1 MAAAM
6 ELQGVDLVDPEP
18 TNESLGPTA
27 TELLRRINVQSHAD
41 GMGKWVYQ
49 HGVNRAFSHGVL
61 PEIPDPQPH
70 LTVPKSA
77 HGWVR
82 EQSER
87 LISEIETSGV
97 RIIGSLDDL
106 QPNLDKGAPFV
117 WPEDIND
124 KDVLQFAVAALSG
137 FAKEAAA
144 AKRRG
149 MPFGQR

>member
-1 MAAAM
+1 MNLSAR
-6 ELQGVDLVDPEP
+6 QP
-18 TNESLGPTA
+18 S
-27 TELLRRINVQSHAD
+27 ELLRRINVQVAPTAWAS
-41 GMGKWVYQ
+41 GCYQ

-87 LISEIETSGV
+87 VISEIGASGV
-97 RIIGSLDDL
+97 RVIGSLDDL
-106 QPNLDKGAPFV
+106 MPDLNKGAPFV
-117 WPEDIND
+117 WPEDI
-124 KDVLQFAVAALSG
+124 KDEDILEFAVAALSG

-144 AKRRG
+144 AKRK
-149 MPFGQR
+149 GQGFNVGDLSHSETDDGAAGGNE